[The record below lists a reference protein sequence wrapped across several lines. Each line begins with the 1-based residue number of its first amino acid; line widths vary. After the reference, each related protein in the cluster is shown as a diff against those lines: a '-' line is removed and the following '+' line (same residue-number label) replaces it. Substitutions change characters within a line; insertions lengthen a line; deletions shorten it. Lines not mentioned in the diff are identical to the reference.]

1 MLVNV
6 RTPNPLVAAWPRA
19 QCLFIINRNVRIETK
34 LGLIYAT
41 TLKIKRYP
49 PIDSNP
55 CPSTATTALYDLL
68 HVYGL

>member
-34 LGLIYAT
+34 LGLIYV
-41 TLKIKRYP
+41 TLI
-49 PIDSNP
+49 
-55 CPSTATTALYDLL
+55 
-68 HVYGL
+68 